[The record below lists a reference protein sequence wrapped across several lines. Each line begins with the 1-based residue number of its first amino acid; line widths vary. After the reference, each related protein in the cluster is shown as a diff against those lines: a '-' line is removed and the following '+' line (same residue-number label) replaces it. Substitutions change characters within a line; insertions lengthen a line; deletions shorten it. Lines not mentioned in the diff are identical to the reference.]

1 MHGIGIICSNFERIP
16 LSLLVKNVLA
26 LTQFH
31 RLRLKLQTGIPR
43 IPVFILLFFNAQLIP
58 GLAAIAADKTGGS
71 QSPRQLVAVAGQSSE
86 SICPAQLRT
95 AIDAV
100 INRPQY
106 QRARWGILIER
117 LSPDT
122 INLLQKSLNHP
133 SPTLSLVQG
142 GDKISSFPPLDQ
154 GGFRGVYSTFTKGL
168 INPASTVNQD
178 QTLYRRDAERYF
190 IPASNVKLLT
200 TAAALHKLG
209 SKFRIR
215 TSIYDADDAG
225 IGSLRVMGRG
235 DPSLTDAQL
244 RELAQQLK
252 RQGIRKVQR
261 LIVDDGYFRGNAVN
275 LSWEWG
281 DVQANYGASVNSLIL
296 NQNAVKLTL
305 SPQKPGQPLQV
316 SWDDAIA
323 QRQWQVENDSV
334 TVAQSLT
341 PNSVSQAAVQVTA
354 VLGKPIL
361 QIRGQLAVDSKPES
375 FGLAVLDPAEYFLQH
390 FQNALAVEGIT
401 VGQASVASSTYVGD
415 ERELA
420 GVESPSLAALLME
433 TNQQSNNLYAEVLLR
448 SLGATSAL
456 QSQNSDEIGLSVV
469 KQTLTE
475 MGVDPESYALVDG
488 SGLSRKNLVS
498 PEALVQTLK
507 VIAQAPDASTYFAS
521 LPVAGISGTLMRRF
535 RDTTAQGN
543 LHAKTGTMSG
553 VSALSGYLDVP
564 GYQPLV
570 FSIIVNQS
578 DQPATTL
585 RQGIDEIVLLLT
597 RLRSC

>member
-1 MHGIGIICSNFERIP
+1 
-16 LSLLVKNVLA
+16 

-31 RLRLKLQTGIPR
+31 RLRLKLLTGIPR

-86 SICPAQLRT
+86 SICPTQLRT

-133 SPTLSLVQG
+133 SPSLSLVKG
-142 GDKISSFPPLDQ
+142 GGKISSFPPLDQ
-154 GGFRGVYSTFTKGL
+154 GGLRGVYSTFTEGL

-178 QTLYRRDAERYF
+178 HALYRRDAERYF
-190 IPASNVKLLT
+190 IPASNVKLIT

-209 SKFRIR
+209 SEFRIR
-215 TSIYDADDAG
+215 TSIYEAGDAG

-252 RQGIRKVQR
+252 RQGIRQVQR

-275 LSWEWG
+275 LSWEWE

-296 NQNAVKLTL
+296 NQNAVELTL

-334 TVAQSLT
+334 TVAQSLN

-361 QIRGQLAVDSKPES
+361 QIRGQLAVDSEPKS
-375 FGLAVLDPAEYFLQH
+375 FGLAVLDLAEYFLQH

-401 VGQASVASSTYVGD
+401 VGQASVASRTYVGD

-507 VIAQAPDASTYFAS
+507 VMAQSPDASTYLAS

-543 LHAKTGTMSG
+543 LHAKTSTMSG